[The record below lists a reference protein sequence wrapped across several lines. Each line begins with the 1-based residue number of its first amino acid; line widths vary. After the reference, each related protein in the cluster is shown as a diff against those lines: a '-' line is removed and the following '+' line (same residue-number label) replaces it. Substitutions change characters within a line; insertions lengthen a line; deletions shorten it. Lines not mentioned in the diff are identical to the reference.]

1 VLWFLDALLI
11 HDWQQLLTA
20 VVCATLAMT
29 RYLDSIWFHTQIAS
43 WCICKS
49 GVCFLTKSVLQAAD
63 RFMRLMEKKG
73 PTAPQH
79 LVVFITSDEDFSEQI
94 AQLQSRNFQV
104 AVLYHYPSASKKAAA
119 IGHAANISHDW
130 LPFLTSSLN
139 NPHLTLT
146 YDPNLYYPAGPAH
159 PNQGRRQNFAGSPQ
173 QAAALAQGP
182 KFGQLP
188 AAQVQPSAW
197 AADPVSSSSCVAVYG
212 LQEGEPPIARRVAL
226 LLAQHAGQQVAD
238 NAKIT
243 VLLGSRGSFAVMD
256 FSKAAEPIKQAA
268 NVVSALDGQFW
279 GDSQLKVRLYADK
292 GAASRTCSSNQP
304 IMRRPAVQSVPS
316 HDRVANGSCS
326 IGVIEPSSNA
336 YKGNGYKSNING
348 YRCNSADHNINGN
361 GYKATPG
368 RPQGGNGN
376 VTMPSRGQAGSSCP
390 SSYGYQG
397 RSHGS
402 PMDLAITKADC
413 SNSGSKQL
421 AICSS
426 EPAAKGKADS
436 KASQPQSGVAWG
448 FISALDGT
456 CEAFSPDDSVML
468 EQQWNKLQSA
478 EADTQA
484 ASQHRY
490 YLLLHK
496 LLCNM

>member
-1 VLWFLDALLI
+1 
-11 HDWQQLLTA
+11 
-20 VVCATLAMT
+20 MT
-29 RYLDSIWFHTQIAS
+29 RYSYRIWFHTQIAS
-43 WCICKS
+43 WCTCKS
-49 GVCFLTKSVLQAAD
+49 GVCFLKECILQAAD

-130 LPFLTSSLN
+130 LPFLTSGLN

-146 YDPNLYYPAGPAH
+146 YDPNLYYPAGPGQ

-173 QAAALAQGP
+173 QAAAFAQGS

-188 AAQVQPSAW
+188 AAQVQSSTW

-212 LQEGEPPIARRVAL
+212 LQEGKPPIAKRVAL

-238 NAKIT
+238 SANIT
-243 VLLGSRGSFAVMD
+243 VLLDSRGSFAVLD
-256 FSKAAEPIKQAA
+256 FSTAPEPIKKAA
-268 NVVSALDGQFW
+268 NAVSALDGQFW
-279 GDSQLKVRLYADK
+279 GDSQLKVQLYADK
-292 GAASRTCSSNQP
+292 GAALTTCSSNQP
-304 IMRRPAVQSVPS
+304 ILHRPAVQSVPS
-316 HDRVANGSCS
+316 NGRVANGSCS
-326 IGVIEPSSNA
+326 IGIIEPSSNV
-336 YKGNGYKSNING
+336 YKSNGYKSNVNG
-348 YRCNSADHNINGN
+348 YRCNSADHCINGN

-368 RPQGGNGN
+368 RLQGGNGN
-376 VTMPSRGQAGSSCP
+376 VTMPNRGQAGSTCP

-397 RSHGS
+397 GSHGS
-402 PMDLAITKADC
+402 PMDRAIAKADC
-413 SNSGSKQL
+413 SNSGSKQV

-426 EPAAKGKADS
+426 EPAAKGKVDS

-468 EQQWNKLQSA
+468 EHQWNKLQSA
-478 EADTQA
+478 EADTKA
-484 ASQHRY
+484 ASEHRY
-490 YLLLHK
+490 VLPAGAQFVMQHVARHDSYMLQD
-496 LLCNM
+496 